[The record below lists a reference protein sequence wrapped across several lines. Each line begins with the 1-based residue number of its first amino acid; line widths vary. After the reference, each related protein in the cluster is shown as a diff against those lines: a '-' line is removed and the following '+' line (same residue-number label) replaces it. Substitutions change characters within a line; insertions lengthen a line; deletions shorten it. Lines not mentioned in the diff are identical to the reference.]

1 MNMKKNGFTLIELII
16 AVALGLLIL
25 TAVYAAIDMA
35 QRSSASI
42 GRKVVTQQDARA
54 VLDLMAM
61 EIRMASYDPTAL
73 ADWSTIPT
81 LTCNSMGNISPVT
94 ANKGIQTGPNAANTI
109 IIAMDLGGKFN
120 PVTGLNDSPS
130 GAIGDYPNEYIEY
143 SYNGADTITRN
154 VSCSGDTPILGGA
167 GSATMVHNA
176 AAGVNLFTYFDGSNN
191 DITATVLNNNP
202 STVNGVPAIRRIR
215 ITIVADT
222 ESKDSLTNQTRR
234 MTYTTDVL
242 VKNHAL

>member
-42 GRKVVTQQDARA
+42 GRKVITQQDARA

-73 ADWSTIPT
+73 ADWSTIPI
-81 LTCNSMGNISPVT
+81 CASMGSVAPIT
-94 ANKGIQTGPNAANTI
+94 ANKGIQTAANAANTI
-109 IIAMDLGGKFN
+109 IIAMDLGGVFN

-154 VSCSGDTPILGGA
+154 VSCSGDTAILGGSDTDVPRPTTKIA
-167 GSATMVHNA
+167 NGATNPVTPLFQYFDSTGA
-176 AAGVNLFTYFDGSNN
+176 AAAS
-191 DITATVLNNNP
+191 I
-202 STVNGVPAIRRIR
+202 PAIRRIR

>member
-1 MNMKKNGFTLIELII
+1 MKKNGFTLIELII

-42 GRKVVTQQDARA
+42 GRKVVSQQDARA

-73 ADWSTIPT
+73 ADWSTIPI
-81 LTCNSMGNISPVT
+81 CASMGSVAPIT
-94 ANKGIQTGPNAANTI
+94 ANKGIQTGSNVTNTI

-120 PVTGLNDSPS
+120 PLTGLNDSSS
-130 GAIGDYPNEYIEY
+130 GIIGDYPNEYIEY

-167 GSATMVHNA
+167 DSATMVHNA